1 MTASIERHRGEL
13 AASMFLR
20 DGNGRG
26 LWADGFSSRNDCR
39 RLIAAMALSI
49 AVLLDD
55 TAELP
60 AAPAT
65 PAVPAQPAEQGIP
78 REEPCSPDRPCPP
91 QPGPAPAPA
100 PPVRETPPVRSP
112 TRSSAPTLP
121 AERFRWVAGLDAV
134 VGLGLTPG
142 VSVGPALSIGGR
154 WPAWSV
160 ALEVRGLSSL
170 AGKIEAVD
178 VSVSTVTT
186 DIVLCLDRRLL
197 FACGLAE
204 LGVLLAAPSV
214 PFDAASRRNLSAALG
229 ARAGIEWPL
238 SENVSGQAH
247 ADVVHPVAAAA
258 IRRHPGAPTPER
270 PVWSAPALAAAF
282 GIGLRMNL

>member
-26 LWADGFSSRNDCR
+26 LWADGFSSRKDCK
-39 RLIAAMALSI
+39 RLVAAMALSI

-55 TAELP
+55 AAELP
-60 AAPAT
+60 AAPTA
-65 PAVPAQPAEQGIP
+65 PAAPVKPAEQAMP

-100 PPVRETPPVRSP
+100 PSSRKTPPVRAP
-112 TRSSAPTLP
+112 ARSSAPAVA

-142 VSVGPALSIGGR
+142 VSIGPALSIGGR

-160 ALEVRGLSSL
+160 ALEVRGLASL

-186 DIVLCLDRRLL
+186 DIVFCLDRRIL

-204 LGVLLAAPSV
+204 LGMLRAAPSV
-214 PFDAASRRNLSAALG
+214 PFDAASRRNLSAGLG

-238 SENVSGQAH
+238 LENVSGRAL
-247 ADVVHPVAAAA
+247 ADVVHPVVAAA

-270 PVWSAPALAAAF
+270 PVWSAPALAVAL